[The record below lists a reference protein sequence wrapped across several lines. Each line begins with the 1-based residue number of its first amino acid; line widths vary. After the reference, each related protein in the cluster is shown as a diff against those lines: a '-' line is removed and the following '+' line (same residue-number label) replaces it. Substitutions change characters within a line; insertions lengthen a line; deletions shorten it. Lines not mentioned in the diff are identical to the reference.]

1 LPKKTTAIIVES
13 SNDYV
18 IGVKMNQPLLY
29 KQVEVTMADKNK
41 CSSWYSEIEI
51 NRGRTE
57 LRTVTVSND
66 LEGIS
71 KEWIGIKQ
79 LISIERIVD
88 RQGKKTKE
96 MAYFISSKNANAF
109 KYKEGIRLHWEIE
122 NSLHYV
128 KDVTLKEDAS
138 KIVTGNAPQNLST
151 IKNISINIMRNNQYK
166 NMAQAMRLVANNIPL
181 LKSMIF

>member
-1 LPKKTTAIIVES
+1 
-13 SNDYV
+13 
-18 IGVKMNQPLLY
+18 MNQPSLF
-29 KQVEVTMADKNK
+29 KQVEATMADKNK
-41 CSSWYSEIEI
+41 WSSWYSEAEI

-57 LRTVTVSND
+57 LRTVTVSNN
-66 LEGIS
+66 LEGIG

-88 RQGKKTKE
+88 RQGKKSKE
-96 MAYFISSKNANAF
+96 MAYFISSKNTNAF

-151 IKNISINIMRNNQYK
+151 IKNISINIMRKNQYK

>member
-1 LPKKTTAIIVES
+1 
-13 SNDYV
+13 
-18 IGVKMNQPLLY
+18 MNQPSLF
-29 KQVEVTMADKNK
+29 KQVEATMADKNK
-41 CSSWYSEIEI
+41 WSSWYSETEI

-57 LRTVTVSND
+57 LRTVTVSNN
-66 LEGIS
+66 LEGIG

-88 RQGKKTKE
+88 RQGKKSKE
-96 MAYFISSKNANAF
+96 MAYFISSKNTNAF

-151 IKNISINIMRNNQYK
+151 IKNISINIMRKNQYK

>member
-1 LPKKTTAIIVES
+1 
-13 SNDYV
+13 
-18 IGVKMNQPLLY
+18 MNQPSLF
-29 KQVEVTMADKNK
+29 KQVEATMADKNK
-41 CSSWYSEIEI
+41 WSSWYSETEI

-57 LRTVTVSND
+57 LRTVTVSNN
-66 LEGIS
+66 LESIG

-79 LISIERIVD
+79 LISVERIVD
-88 RQGKKTKE
+88 RQGKKSKE
-96 MAYFISSKNANAF
+96 MAYFISSKNTNAF

-138 KIVTGNAPQNLST
+138 KIVTGNALQNLST
-151 IKNISINIMRNNQYK
+151 IKNISINIMRKNQYK
-166 NMAQAMRLVANNIPL
+166 NMAQAIRLVANNIPL

>member
-1 LPKKTTAIIVES
+1 
-13 SNDYV
+13 
-18 IGVKMNQPLLY
+18 MNQPLLF
-29 KQVEVTMADKNK
+29 KLVEATIADRNK
-41 CSSWYSEIEI
+41 WSSWYSETEI

-66 LEGIS
+66 LEGIN

-79 LISIERIVD
+79 LISMERIED

-96 MAYFISSKNANAF
+96 MAYFISSKNSNTF

-122 NSLHYV
+122 NTLHCV

-138 KIVTGNAPQNLST
+138 KIVTGNAPQNIST
-151 IKNISINIMRNNQYK
+151 IKNISMNIIIRNNHYK
-166 NMAQAMRLVANNIPL
+166 SMAQAMRLVSNNIPL

>member
-1 LPKKTTAIIVES
+1 
-13 SNDYV
+13 
-18 IGVKMNQPLLY
+18 MNQPLLY
-29 KQVEVTMADKNK
+29 KQLEATMADKNK

-57 LRTVTVSND
+57 LRTVTVSNC
-66 LEGIS
+66 LAGIS
-71 KEWIGIKQ
+71 QEWIGIKQ

-88 RQGKKTKE
+88 RQGKKSKE
-96 MAYFISSKNANAF
+96 MAYFISSKNDNAF

-138 KIVTGNAPQNLST
+138 KIVTGNAPQNLSI

>member
-1 LPKKTTAIIVES
+1 
-13 SNDYV
+13 
-18 IGVKMNQPLLY
+18 MNQPLLY
-29 KQVEVTMADKNK
+29 KQAEVTMADKNK
-41 CSSWYSEIEI
+41 WSSWYSEIEI

-66 LEGIS
+66 LEGIG

-88 RQGKKTKE
+88 RKGKKTKE
-96 MAYFISSKNANAF
+96 MAYFISSKNTNAF

>member
-1 LPKKTTAIIVES
+1 
-13 SNDYV
+13 
-18 IGVKMNQPLLY
+18 M
-29 KQVEVTMADKNK
+29 
-41 CSSWYSEIEI
+41 EI

-57 LRTVTVSND
+57 LRTVTVSNE
-66 LEGIS
+66 LEAIS

-96 MAYFISSKNANAF
+96 MAYFISSKNTNAF
-109 KYKEGIRLHWEIE
+109 KYKEGIRLHWNIE

-151 IKNISINIMRNNQYK
+151 IKNISINIMRKNQYK
-166 NMAQAMRLVANNIPL
+166 NMAQAMRMVANNIPL

>member
-1 LPKKTTAIIVES
+1 
-13 SNDYV
+13 
-18 IGVKMNQPLLY
+18 MNQPLLY

-41 CSSWYSEIEI
+41 CSSWYSEIEK

-71 KEWIGIKQ
+71 KEWIGVKQ

-88 RQGKKTKE
+88 RQRKKTKE
-96 MAYFISSKNANAF
+96 MAYFISSKNSNAF

-138 KIVTGNAPQNLST
+138 KIVTRNAPQNLST

-181 LKSMIF
+181 LKSMLN

>member
-1 LPKKTTAIIVES
+1 
-13 SNDYV
+13 
-18 IGVKMNQPLLY
+18 MNQPLLY
-29 KQVEVTMADKNK
+29 KQVEVTMEDKNK
-41 CSSWYSEIEI
+41 WSSWYTEIEI

-57 LRTVTVSND
+57 LRTVSVSNY
-66 LEGIS
+66 LIGIN

-79 LISIERIVD
+79 LIRVERIVD
-88 RQGKKTKE
+88 RQGKKTNE
-96 MAYFISSKNANAF
+96 IAYFISSKNTNAY

-128 KDVTLKEDAS
+128 KDVTFKEDAS

-151 IKNISINIMRNNQYK
+151 IKNISINIMRTNQYK